1 MKSIVHKA
9 DTRGTAFFGWLHSR
23 HTFSFGQYYNPE
35 RVHFG
40 ALRVL
45 NDDIVKGGQGFGTH
59 PHSNMEIISIPLQGD
74 LEHQDST
81 GTTEVIKTGDVQ
93 IMSAGSGL
101 THSEYNHSKTDD
113 VNFLQLWVLPD
124 EMNIEPRYD
133 QKTFDLDSNKNSW
146 NTVVAPDDENALWIN
161 QNSWFTLGQFD
172 GGEIR
177 PYEFH
182 EKENGVYVFVIEG
195 SLKVNG
201 EELTKRDGIGI
212 WDTDKLEFESDENTR
227 LLLVEVPM
235 LQLQ

>member
-146 NTVVAPDDENALWIN
+146 NTVVAPDDDNALWIN

-172 GGEIR
+172 GGEIQ

-182 EKENGVYVFVIEG
+182 QKENGVYVFVIEG